1 MLVFSISSFRKPL
14 SKASAYLSAV
24 TENFACPYALETAT
38 GPTSDRTASAARVC
52 RVRCGVGTFFQPH
65 FIVRLQCFYG
75 FPGRDAA
82 PNMRCR
88 MEGFS
93 VFRRTQRRSLHK
105 SPPPSVDG
113 GRGRENIQRRP
124 HPFVGEMA
132 DWAGRAR
139 GRRFL
144 LWLGNCDIP
153 IFGAEL
159 FPTGEMISI
168 LNWPEKLMHI
178 FFEKPVTCSPYS
190 VSLTDA
196 WTFDRFL

>member
-52 RVRCGVGTFFQPH
+52 RVRCGVGTFFSAA
-65 FIVRLQCFYG
+65 FYC
-75 FPGRDAA
+75 AA
-82 PNMRCR
+82 PMLLRLPRKRCGPQHALPYGR
-88 MEGFS
+88 I
-93 VFRRTQRRSLHK
+93 FRLSQNTKALFTQKARPR
-105 SPPPSVDG
+105 PWMADG
-113 GRGRENIQRRP
+113 GRENMQRRR

-132 DWAGRAR
+132 NRAGRAR
-139 GRRFL
+139 GRRVL

-159 FPTGEMISI
+159 FPTGRDD
-168 LNWPEKLMHI
+168 
-178 FFEKPVTCSPYS
+178 FYS
-190 VSLTDA
+190 ELARETDA
-196 WTFDRFL
+196 YLF

>member
-52 RVRCGVGTFFQPH
+52 RVRCGVGTFFSAAFYCAAPMLL
-65 FIVRLQCFYG
+65 RLPRKRCGPQHALPYGRIFRLSQNTKALFTQKARPRPWMADGGGRICNAGRIPLWEKWRIGPAEHAAGVFFYG
-75 FPGRDAA
+75 WVTVIYPYLGRSS
-82 PNMRCR
+82 
-88 MEGFS
+88 F
-93 VFRRTQRRSLHK
+93 QR
-105 SPPPSVDG
+105 
-113 GRGRENIQRRP
+113 
-124 HPFVGEMA
+124 
-132 DWAGRAR
+132 
-139 GRRFL
+139 
-144 LWLGNCDIP
+144 
-153 IFGAEL
+153 
-159 FPTGEMISI
+159 GEMISI

-196 WTFDRFL
+196 WTF